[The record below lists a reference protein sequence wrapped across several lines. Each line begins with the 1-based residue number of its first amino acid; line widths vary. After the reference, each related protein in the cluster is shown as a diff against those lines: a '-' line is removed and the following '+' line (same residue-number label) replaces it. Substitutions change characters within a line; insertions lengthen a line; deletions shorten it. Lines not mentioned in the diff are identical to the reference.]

1 MQVDII
7 TSILKLITF
16 KKFFALEKREVINL
30 FSLSIF
36 QMVTVIQE
44 ILRNILFVFVIVERK
59 HCSALRWIVVIL
71 TRLD

>member
-36 QMVTVIQE
+36 QMVTVTQE

-59 HCSALRWIVVIL
+59 HFRALRWIVVRL